1 MTQTRDW
8 IVRILLAAILV
19 AVGFV
24 YYSLSERLDNATA
37 RVMQVDAAVKSREIT
52 RHLISETPKNSV
64 RDLLCADVN
73 APVCNLAK
81 PQSYQNL
88 GDHAPSW
95 VFFDALVQ
103 IGYADLNQDLRSQ
116 FNRIVSDLG
125 AALNSAGAL
134 DYIQARDSS
143 EWFAATSLHRALLT
157 QAAVCLKVESVR
169 CRNGFPVTLTEALR
183 RASDFIEK
191 NGKAVSVYEMSF
203 RWGAIGLVSKLVS
216 RSGNPAGS

>member
-1 MTQTRDW
+1 MTQARDW
-8 IVRILLAAILV
+8 IVRVLLAAILV
-19 AVGFV
+19 AVGLV
-24 YYSLSERLDNATA
+24 YYALSERLDNTTT
-37 RVMQVDAAVKSREIT
+37 RVMDVDAAVKSREIT
-52 RHLISETPKNSV
+52 RQLINETPKNGV
-64 RDLLCADVN
+64 RDLLCADAN
-73 APVCNLAK
+73 AAVCSLAQ
-81 PQSYQNL
+81 PQSYGNL

-103 IGYADLNQDLRSQ
+103 IGYANLNQDLRSQ
-116 FNRIVSDLG
+116 FNRIVNDLG

-134 DYIQARDSS
+134 EQIQARDSS

-169 CRNGFPVTLTEALR
+169 CRNGFPVTSTEVLR

-191 NGKAVSVYEMSF
+191 SGKAVSAYEMSF
-203 RWGAIGLVSKLVS
+203 RWEAIRLVSKIVS